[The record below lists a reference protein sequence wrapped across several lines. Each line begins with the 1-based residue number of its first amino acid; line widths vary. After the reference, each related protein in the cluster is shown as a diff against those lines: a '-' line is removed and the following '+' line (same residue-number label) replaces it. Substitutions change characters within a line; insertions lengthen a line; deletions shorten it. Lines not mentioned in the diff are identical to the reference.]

1 MATQN
6 QKLIWVLIGDTRQI
20 TPVIP
25 KATAAET
32 IAASVTASALFTK
45 VTIDYLT
52 KNLRLE
58 QFLVKENL
66 TEEEQNDIYQQQ
78 CYANLL
84 EAIGDNTVPAAHVNV
99 LEETKTPYENI
110 RQLALKG
117 KYYIYFLI
125 FNYVNNFIIF
135 NLSNKGIEFWEN
147 NEDGINNMIQFM
159 YPEGLPTANDYNN
172 LLTRPPSKMILCLKN
187 ERVDIWN
194 ERIQKLN
201 SNEMHVLKS
210 RDYFSDVDDPHGYLA
225 AMLTSDIRRTYTNNS
240 GNQSITIITYLSF

>member
-99 LEETKTPYENI
+99 LEETKTSYENI
-110 RQLALKG
+110 SQLALKG
-117 KYYIYFLI
+117 KYYIF
-125 FNYVNNFIIF
+125 FNF
-135 NLSNKGIEFWEN
+135 
-147 NEDGINNMIQFM
+147 
-159 YPEGLPTANDYNN
+159 
-172 LLTRPPSKMILCLKN
+172 
-187 ERVDIWN
+187 
-194 ERIQKLN
+194 
-201 SNEMHVLKS
+201 
-210 RDYFSDVDDPHGYLA
+210 
-225 AMLTSDIRRTYTNNS
+225 
-240 GNQSITIITYLSF
+240 